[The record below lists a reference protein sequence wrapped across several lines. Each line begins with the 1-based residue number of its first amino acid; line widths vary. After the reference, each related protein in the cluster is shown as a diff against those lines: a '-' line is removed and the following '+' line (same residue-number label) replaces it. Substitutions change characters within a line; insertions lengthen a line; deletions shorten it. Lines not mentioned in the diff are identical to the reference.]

1 MEKQDL
7 INLYNSI
14 LDTNKSFMELAK
26 ANKRAWVRQEKVN
39 KRLFLCLVACI
50 TYIVVNERAE
60 KKQDTKID
68 NLMKEI
74 KELKESKGE

>member
-7 INLYNSI
+7 IKLYDSI
-14 LDTNKSFMELAK
+14 LDTNKSFIELAK

-50 TYIVVNERAE
+50 TYIVVTERAE

>member
-26 ANKRAWVRQEKVN
+26 VNKRAWVRQEKVN

>member
-7 INLYNSI
+7 IKLYDSI
-14 LDTNKSFMELAK
+14 LETNKSFIELAK
-26 ANKRAWVRQEKVN
+26 VNKRAWVRQEKVN

-68 NLMKEI
+68 YLMKEI